1 MRATRN
7 RARSVSW
14 SEFSPQ
20 KSVNFCGI
28 RSRQHIWLLFALL
41 LFLASGQGAHC
52 QGVIK
57 ARYGDWE
64 LRCETPPGAAKEQ
77 CALVQRVA
85 DETKPNIDLMVIV
98 LKTADGKN
106 RLLKAIAPLGVFL
119 PHGLGLKIDDVDVGR
134 AGFAQCTPNGCVAQ
148 VVMQDK
154 LVEQMKNGK
163 KAMFFIFQS
172 PEEGI
177 GIPLS
182 LAGFKDGFDA
192 LP

>member
-1 MRATRN
+1 MRSNLQTGERDPVA
-7 RARSVSW
+7 RAGKLAKVL
-14 SEFSPQ
+14 
-20 KSVNFCGI
+20 GA
-28 RSRQHIWLLFALL
+28 RQPVWLLFAPLL
-41 LFLASGQGAHC
+41 VLASAQSADC
-52 QGVIK
+52 QGVVK

-85 DETKPNIDLMVIV
+85 DEAKPNIDLMVIV
-98 LKTADGKN
+98 LKTADGNN
-106 RLLKAIAPLGVFL
+106 RLLKVIAPLGVFL
-119 PHGLGLKIDDVDVGR
+119 PHGLGLKIDGADVGR

-154 LVEQMKNGK
+154 LAEQMKNGK

-172 PEEGI
+172 PEEGV

>member
-1 MRATRN
+1 MARAGEVAN
-7 RARSVSW
+7 VLGARRHV
-14 SEFSPQ
+14 
-20 KSVNFCGI
+20 
-28 RSRQHIWLLFALL
+28 WLLFALV
-41 LFLASGQGAHC
+41 LFLASGQGAPC

-85 DETKPNIDLMVIV
+85 DEAKPNIDLMVIV

-119 PHGLGLKIDDVDVGR
+119 PHGLGLKIDGIDVGR